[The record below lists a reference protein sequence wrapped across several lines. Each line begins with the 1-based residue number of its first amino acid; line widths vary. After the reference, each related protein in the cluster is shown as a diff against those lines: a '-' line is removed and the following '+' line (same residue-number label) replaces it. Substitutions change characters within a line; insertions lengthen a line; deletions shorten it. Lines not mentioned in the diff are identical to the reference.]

1 MTACTEALMTSTQGT
16 PLPLLGVAVTARL
29 LDLLGLVE
37 VTQRYRND
45 GESSI
50 EAVYTFPLP
59 PGATLLDLEL
69 TIGQRRLRGQVV
81 EKRAAEI
88 GYERAI
94 EAGHSALML
103 EKCGEGLYTLN
114 LGHLLP
120 GEEAVVRF
128 RYGLIGR
135 WNGDEYA
142 LRLPTTLAPR
152 YGDAAVAGLAP
163 HQQPRH
169 SLDADYPFSL
179 RVEAFGRLHDAV
191 VASPSHALIVT
202 PGEGR
207 TVISLRADARL
218 DRDCVLSFRVLGDL
232 PAFAWYANDGERYCA
247 WASFRPAFTVGAA
260 AESPRSLRLVIDCSG
275 SMQGDSLAAAKAAL
289 MEILAQLTPH
299 DRFNLTAF
307 GSEHATLFNREV
319 AARPVNLAIAR
330 TWLHQLG
337 NMGGTELATALEAAC
352 AQPAQ
357 LPERDVLLIT
367 DGEVWDD
374 TRIAGAASEQHF
386 RIFAVGVGNAPAE
399 ALLHKVAAETGG
411 AVEMV
416 TPGEDIARHIV
427 RHFERL
433 RLPRAEGRVGWP
445 SKIEWPRDG
454 SPIHCF
460 PGDTVNAFAVLGNT
474 PEGAVCLRCASP
486 TGDQEWVAP
495 LVAAP
500 AEVAADLPRLVA
512 ASWLKQAREKHA
524 LAIALRYQLVSEH
537 TNFLV
542 VLERAP
548 VEAGDGLP
556 ELVVVPQMLA
566 AGWGGT
572 ATVLGDFEMPAVIR
586 RRAPD
591 MTQRFSDARG
601 GYAADQGSSILVR
614 LKDTLRRY
622 VRPPLITPMRYVA
635 LVAGRLH
642 RANGVDGAE
651 GLDARRLR
659 HRAPAQLCAAIEALT
674 VIGHDE
680 RRIWLAVAW
689 LLLVTTSVGAGA
701 KAKVL
706 DRIGNA
712 MASAE
717 LPEDVVAQLMA
728 SLSGTTEKRWGF
740 EFAMPLDAVRDGR
753 SEVDRY
759 DLPAVLRRLAE

>member
-1 MTACTEALMTSTQGT
+1 MTAYTEALMTSAQGA

-29 LDLLGLVE
+29 LDLLALVE

-45 GESSI
+45 GEASI

-69 TIGQRRLRGQVV
+69 TIGERRLRGQVV
-81 EKRAAEI
+81 EKREAEV

-103 EKCGEGLYTLN
+103 EQCGEGLYNLN
-114 LGHLLP
+114 LGHLLS

-135 WNGDEYA
+135 WNGDEFA

-152 YGDAAVAGLAP
+152 YGDAAAAGLAP

-169 SLDADYPFSL
+169 ALDTDYPFSL
-179 RVEAFGRLHDAV
+179 RVEAFGRLRDAV

-202 PGEGR
+202 PGEDR

-218 DRDCVLSFRVLGDL
+218 DRDCVLSFRVPGEL

-275 SMQGDSLAAAKAAL
+275 SMQGDSLTAAKAAL
-289 MEILAQLTPH
+289 LEILARLTPH

-319 AARPVNLAIAR
+319 AATAVNLAIAR

-337 NMGGTELATALEAAC
+337 NMGGTELAGALEAAC

-374 TRIAGAASEQHF
+374 TRIARAASEQHF
-386 RIFAVGVGNAPAE
+386 RIFAIGVGNAPAE
-399 ALLHKVAAETGG
+399 ALLRKVAAETGG

-433 RLPRAEGRVGWP
+433 RLPGVEGRVSWP
-445 SKIEWPRDG
+445 SKIEWPREDA
-454 SPIHCF
+454 PIHCF
-460 PGDTVNAFAVLGNT
+460 PGDTVNAFAVLGQA

-486 TGDQEWVAP
+486 TGDQRWVAP

-512 ASWLKQAREKHA
+512 ANWLKHAREKHA

-542 VLERAP
+542 VLERAA
-548 VEAGDGLP
+548 VEAGDGVP

-572 ATVLGDFEMPAVIR
+572 GTVLGDFEMPAVIR

-591 MTQRFSDARG
+591 MTPRFSGARG
-601 GYAADQGSSILVR
+601 GYAADQSSSILVR
-614 LKDTLRRY
+614 LKETLRHY
-622 VRPPLITPMRYVA
+622 ARPPLITPTRYVA
-635 LVAGRLH
+635 LVAGMLD
-642 RANGVDGAE
+642 RANGVEGAK
-651 GLDARRLR
+651 GLGARRL
-659 HRAPAQLCAAIEALT
+659 HDRAPAQLRAVIDALT
-674 VIGHDE
+674 AEGHDE
-680 RRIWLAVAW
+680 RRLWLAVAW
-689 LLLVTTSVGAGA
+689 LLLMTTPAGAGA
-701 KAKVL
+701 KAEVL
-706 DRIGNA
+706 VRIGNA
-712 MASAE
+712 MASAD
-717 LPEDVVAQLMA
+717 LPEHVVAQLMDL
-728 SLSGTTEKRWGF
+728 LSGTTEKRWGF
-740 EFAMPLDAVRDGR
+740 ESVYAMDH
-753 SEVDRY
+753 Y
-759 DLPAVLRRLAE
+759 DIPAFLRRSAD